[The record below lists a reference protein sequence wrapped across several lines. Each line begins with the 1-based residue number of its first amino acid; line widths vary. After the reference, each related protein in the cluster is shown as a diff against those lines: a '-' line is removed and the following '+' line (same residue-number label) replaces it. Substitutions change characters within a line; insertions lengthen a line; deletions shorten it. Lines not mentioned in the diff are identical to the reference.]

1 MMKTLIIEDERIPA
15 ERLRDMLLRLRP
27 GMDVSGPVRTVRDAE
42 EYIRRH
48 PELDL
53 ILSDIRLEDGNCFE
67 CFDKISTKAMIVF
80 TTAYDEYALKAFDYN
95 CVDYLMKPVSSRE
108 LETALSKCE
117 RRTNLTSDSV
127 IHEVSG
133 DIIHQTVCYRKR
145 LMLNRGEELMVC
157 SVPDICFIETQ
168 GGYTRV
174 FLMNG
179 KWGATTI
186 SLQELASSLPQ
197 DTFFRL
203 SRQVIVN
210 INMIHSL
217 VPAMNRDSIVSLKM
231 PYPDK
236 QFQISPERR
245 KKLLLLLDQ

>member
-1 MMKTLIIEDERIPA
+1 MMKTLIIEDERISA
-15 ERLRDMLLRLRP
+15 ERLRDLLLKLRP

-48 PELDL
+48 PDLDL
-53 ILSDIRLEDGNCFE
+53 IFSDIRLEDGNCFE
-67 CFDKISTKAMIVF
+67 FFDKISTKSMIIF

-127 IHEVSG
+127 IHEMSG
-133 DIIHQTVCYRKR
+133 DIIHQTVYYRKR

-157 SVPDICFIETQ
+157 SVPDICFIETE

-179 KWGATTI
+179 QWGATTI

-203 SRQVIVN
+203 NRQVIVN

-217 VPAMNRDSIVSLKM
+217 LPAMNRDSMISLKT
-231 PYPDK
+231 PYQEK
-236 QFQISPERR
+236 HFQISPERR

>member
-1 MMKTLIIEDERIPA
+1 MKTLIIEDERIPA
-15 ERLRDMLLRLRP
+15 ERLQDMLLKLRP
-27 GMDVSGPVRTVRDAE
+27 GMDVSGPVRTVRDAA
-42 EYIRRH
+42 EYICRH
-48 PELDL
+48 PDLDL

-108 LETALSKCE
+108 LEIALSKCE
-117 RRTNLTSDSV
+117 KRRNMTSDSV
-127 IHEVSG
+127 IHEMSG
-133 DIIHQTVCYRKR
+133 DIIHQTVYYRKR

-157 SVPDICFIETQ
+157 SVSDICFIETES
-168 GGYTRV
+168 GYTRV
-174 FLMNG
+174 FLVNG
-179 KWGATTI
+179 QWGGTTI
-186 SLQELASSLPQ
+186 SLQELASSLPL

-203 SRQVIVN
+203 NRQVIVN
-210 INMIHSL
+210 INVIHSL
-217 VPAMNRDSIVSLKM
+217 LPALNRDSMVSLKL
-231 PYPDK
+231 PYQDK